1 MVMRFTKVKEK
12 IIKNKD
18 INSTDKGKGR
28 HCGAIRIGAF
38 ALVFVVL
45 FSFVS
50 SIIGYNVVTVNTW
63 YGKKKLGDEDGYEIY
78 KSKRENYKK

>member
-12 IIKNKD
+12 IIKNKP
-18 INSTDKGKGR
+18 INSTDEGKGR
-28 HCGAIRIGAF
+28 HRKVIRIGAF

-50 SIIGYNVVTVNTW
+50 TF
-63 YGKKKLGDEDGYEIY
+63 L
-78 KSKRENYKK
+78 R